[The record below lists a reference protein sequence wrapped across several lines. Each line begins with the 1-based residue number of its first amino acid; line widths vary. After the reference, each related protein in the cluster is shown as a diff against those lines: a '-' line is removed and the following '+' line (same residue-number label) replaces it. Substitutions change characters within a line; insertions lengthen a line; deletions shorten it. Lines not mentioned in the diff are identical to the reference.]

1 MKKHTETLGLLSNS
15 LNGVVADVSLLLATT
30 DGTRENNTYSDT
42 KNRSLTE
49 RTSFRFSR
57 RFFFFSAARC
67 SAFQLSKYGRAEGTT
82 LPRFFL
88 DAPLPVVA
96 TVWFVPPNFHWTRY
110 DNTQLLICVLPSFET
125 FFPSFWLTQRSLSP
139 HTMRWCHTS
148 VQIINHTLFC
158 SRFCGKRQLR
168 R

>member
-1 MKKHTETLGLLSNS
+1 M
-15 LNGVVADVSLLLATT
+15 
-30 DGTRENNTYSDT
+30 
-42 KNRSLTE
+42 
-49 RTSFRFSR
+49 
-57 RFFFFSAARC
+57 
-67 SAFQLSKYGRAEGTT
+67 AEPKAP
-82 LPRFFL
+82 LFLRFFL

-125 FFPSFWLTQRSLSP
+125 FFFLPSFWLTQRSLSP

-168 R
+168 RQHPLQSFDYSTLFPKKNRRTLPNDDFLLLFLLLTTTTKVHTCRKPHNCTRETNLTVTMRNT